1 MDNLENK
8 TVNKDLA
15 NENATL
21 CLILAIASYPLIC
34 TLAGGVL
41 TFIASVVLGILALKR
56 GTTKVTQAVIGLAFD
71 FVYLLICI
79 AIIGF
84 IWLVNDFGSVTVHE
98 TSMSPSGTYQVDI
111 ISYDLGATGGDFRVE
126 VERASNGEFAS
137 VGDDKPRD
145 GEEIYEAAASWSS
158 SYEITWVSDDTFY
171 LLPHNG
177 SYNEIRVIR
186 IELSEG
192 GYSACEGYV
201 TINRDE
207 SEFDHFEI
215 DGDKVYYVCSVN
227 ITNTFDEP
235 FEFLLRANAWK
246 DKDGLLLE
254 DIMISEAEDGSEMI
268 YTIEPGRTENFEI
281 VFTGEKGPSDKREE
295 DDWLPGFNFVPV
307 RYNPNYEP

>member
-1 MDNLENK
+1 M
-8 TVNKDLA
+8 
-15 NENATL
+15 
-21 CLILAIASYPLIC
+21 
-34 TLAGGVL
+34 
-41 TFIASVVLGILALKR
+41 
-56 GTTKVTQAVIGLAFD
+56 TQAVIGLVFD
-71 FVYLLICI
+71 FFYLLICI

-171 LLPHNG
+171 LLPHNS

-227 ITNTFDEP
+227 IANTFDEP
-235 FEFLLRANAWK
+235 LEFYLHANAWK
-246 DKDGLLLE
+246 DEGGFLLE
-254 DIMISEAEDGSEMI
+254 SEMI
-268 YTIEPGRTENFEI
+268 SVDEDGNEVIYSLDPGETETIEV
-281 VFTGEKGPSDKREE
+281 VFCGDKGPSDSREE
-295 DDWLPGFNFVPV
+295 EDWLPGFKFVPIT
-307 RYNPNYEP
+307 YNPNLEP